1 MRMMASLAA
10 AAMLAAGT
18 GTISAESAG
27 NAVAKAR
34 TGSAQAETDRQ
45 DRQAPRGQ
53 IQVQRRRVE
62 CPPDIDLRPLRR
74 ADPTP
79 HHKSP
84 GTRAKAR
91 WKRARRSSR
100 R

>member
-10 AAMLAAGT
+10 AAMLAAGN
-18 GTISAESAG
+18 GTIIAESAG
-27 NAVAKAR
+27 NAAAKAR
-34 TGSAQAETDRQ
+34 ASSAQVEQ

-53 IQVQRRRVE
+53 MQVQVQRRRVE

-74 ADPTP
+74 ADPMP
-79 HHKSP
+79 LHKSP